1 MPRVRKPSALLE
13 GHYTKEEQKQRQM
26 EEELARG
33 DYDNIKPP
41 SWLTDKI
48 AKKEFKRL
56 AEELLKL
63 NIMCN
68 LDVNNLASYCES
80 YSKYVQ
86 ATKELKGQPL
96 TIQKQMNNG
105 SYTMIENPLIK
116 IQKSYADEMR
126 KFAVL
131 CGLSLNSRLQFA
143 TVKIEQSQEII
154 QDEFG
159 DI

>member
-1 MPRVRKPSALLE
+1 MPRVRKPSQLLE
-13 GHYTKEEQKQRQM
+13 GHYTKEQQKQRQM

-41 SWLTDKI
+41 SWLTDKT

-96 TIQKQMNNG
+96 TIEKQMNNG
-105 SYTMIENPLIK
+105 SYTMVENPLIK

-126 KFAVL
+126 KFATL
-131 CGLSLNSRLQFA
+131 CGLSLNARLQFA
-143 TVKIEQSQEII
+143 TVKIEQSQTNL